1 AAVSAESAGQQSY
14 GAPRRARRHRRLSQG
29 PAGSGARRRRV
40 RERGARGG
48 PAMAVHAHTS
58 RRCPHGSAHARDGE
72 FLHGP
77 MTYDPEYLDSI
88 RRYERKIL
96 LGEADAQVV
105 ALKPVTP

>member
-1 AAVSAESAGQQSY
+1 
-14 GAPRRARRHRRLSQG
+14 
-29 PAGSGARRRRV
+29 
-40 RERGARGG
+40 
-48 PAMAVHAHTS
+48 
-58 RRCPHGSAHARDGE
+58 
-72 FLHGP
+72 